1 LTSWGS
7 CGVLDP
13 DDAVVRLATRGPE
26 GDEFDDPG
34 ALSFMCGIAGILD
47 LRGRREPDRGAL
59 ERMTERIFH
68 RGPDEDGYLSA
79 PGIAIGM
86 RRLSIVGLA
95 DGQQPIYNE
104 DRTVAVMYN
113 GELFDYPE
121 QRAILESKG
130 HVFRTHSDTEV
141 LVHLYEEHGEAMF
154 EKLHGQYGFCL
165 VDLKNRKLYLCRDR
179 VGICPLHWSRQGDW
193 FYFGSEIKAILAS
206 GLVPTACDP
215 RGLDHIFTFFAMGTR
230 RTMFEGVQSILPG
243 HYLRIQFREGD
254 EPADVTEHCY
264 WDFNFPD
271 EGEEYDTHDEAS
283 LVDEYEAALR
293 RAVEIRLRADVPVV
307 GYLSGGVDSAMVMA
321 MASKVRGTP
330 VPSFTVRVEKEGL
343 DEAPEA
349 MQAARA
355 IGSPP
360 TVIHCDAKV
369 VSDAY
374 PKLVAAADCPVIDT
388 SCGLL
393 WCLAREVHDQG
404 FKVALTGEGSDE
416 AQAGYVFFKTNKI
429 LRWLDFGGFKPSA
442 VVSRLV
448 RKAVSP
454 YVPMAEIR
462 RADRLLGGL
471 KAQSETY
478 SFVAQ
483 SRHHFYSDELKQ
495 RLGTHIAYEDLTFD
509 TDRIRRW
516 HPLNQSLYF
525 GYKIWLAGLLLNHK
539 GDRVAMSNSVETR
552 YPFLDNHVNDLCS
565 RIHPRWKL
573 RGVRFDKYLLRQ
585 AAARYLPK
593 DIALR
598 PKAMFRAP
606 QAESF
611 FGHPPQFV
619 EQLMSEESLRKT
631 GYFDVAAV
639 RKQLDKYRSTGGK
652 SRQFFKEMGMTSVF
666 ATQLWHH
673 LYLGGGLCELPQNP
687 PMPKTDRP
695 PPAAA

>member
-1 LTSWGS
+1 
-7 CGVLDP
+7 
-13 DDAVVRLATRGPE
+13 
-26 GDEFDDPG
+26 
-34 ALSFMCGIAGILD
+34 MCGIAGILD
-47 LRGRREPDRGAL
+47 LRGRREPDRQAL
-59 ERMTERIFH
+59 SRMTESIVH
-68 RGPDEDGYLSA
+68 RGPDEDGFLFE
-79 PGIAIGM
+79 PGIGIGM
-86 RRLSIVGLA
+86 TRLSIVGLA

-121 QRAILESKG
+121 QRAALEHKG
-130 HVFRTHSDTEV
+130 HVFRTHSDTEI
-141 LVHLYEEHGEAMF
+141 LVHLYEELGEAMF
-154 EKLHGQYGFCL
+154 EKLHGQFGFCL
-165 VDLKNRKLYLCRDR
+165 VDLKNRKLFLARDR
-179 VGICPLHWSRQGDW
+179 VGICPLHWARKGDW

-206 GLVPTACDP
+206 GAVPVACDI

-243 HYLRIQFREGD
+243 HYLRIQLREGD
-254 EPADVTEHCY
+254 ESADVSEHRY

-271 EGEEYDTHDEAS
+271 AGEEYDTKDENS
-283 LVDEYEAALR
+283 LVDEYEAKFR

-321 MASKVRGTP
+321 MAGKVRGSP
-330 VPSFTVRVEKEGL
+330 VPSFTVRVEKPSL
-343 DEAPEA
+343 DETPEA

-360 TVIHCDAKV
+360 TVIHCDAQV
-369 VSDAY
+369 VTDAF
-374 PKLVAAADCPVIDT
+374 PKLIAAADCPVIDT

-393 WCLAREVHDQG
+393 WCLSREVHDQG
-404 FKVALTGEGSDE
+404 YKVALTGEGSDE

-429 LRWLDFGGFKPSA
+429 VRWLDFGGFKPSVA
-442 VVSRLV
+442 LSRLV
-448 RKAVSP
+448 RKVVSP
-454 YVPMAEIR
+454 YVSMSEIR
-462 RADRLLGGL
+462 RADHLLGGM

-483 SRHHFYSDELKQ
+483 SRHRFYSEELKQ
-495 RLGTHIAYEDLTFD
+495 RLGTHVAYEDLTFD
-509 TDRIRRW
+509 TEKIRRW

-552 YPFLDNHVNDLCS
+552 YPFLDNDVTDLCT

-573 RGVRFDKYLLRQ
+573 RGMRFDKYLLRQ

-606 QAESF
+606 FAESF
-611 FGHPPQFV
+611 FGNPPPYV
-619 EQLMSEESLRKT
+619 DQLLSEESLRKT
-631 GYFDVAAV
+631 GYFDVQAV
-639 RKQLDKYRSTGGK
+639 RKQYEKYRGSNGK
-652 SRQFFKEMGMTSVF
+652 SLRFFLEMGMTSVV

-673 LYLGGGLCELPQNP
+673 TYLGGGLCELPRNAPQP
-687 PMPKTDRP
+687 RTDRP
-695 PPAAA
+695 TLAVA